1 MRTFKKY
8 APLLIAKHVA
18 SFFKG
23 QFVVEEK
30 GTFKFDGG
38 KVIID
43 ENSNEAERRIGREVN
58 RYIAGFLAAR
68 NTNAR
73 YD

>member
-1 MRTFKKY
+1 MRTFKIY

-23 QFVVEEK
+23 QFVIEEK

-43 ENSNEAERRIGREVN
+43 ANSNEAERQIGREVN
-58 RYIAGFLAAR
+58 KFIAGFLAAR
-68 NTNAR
+68 RTDAR

>member
-1 MRTFKKY
+1 MRTFVKY
-8 APLLIAKHVA
+8 SPLMIAKHVA

-23 QFVVEEK
+23 TFEIAEQ

-43 ENSNEAERRIGREVN
+43 QNSNERQRKVGKEVN
-58 RYIAGFLAAR
+58 KIIAGFLSAR
-68 NTNAR
+68 RRDVR
-73 YD
+73 YE